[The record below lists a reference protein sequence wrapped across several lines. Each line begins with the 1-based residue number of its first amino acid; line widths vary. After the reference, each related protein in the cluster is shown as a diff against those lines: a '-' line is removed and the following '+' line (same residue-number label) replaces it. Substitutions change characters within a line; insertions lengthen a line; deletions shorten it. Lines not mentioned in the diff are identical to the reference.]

1 MIKENKFMEDKN
13 GRTLNIGDSVLV
25 ELNEGDE
32 FIGRIDG
39 YQDDNVFII
48 GDNFVVLSERLE
60 FFDENVQLTPVEIKK
75 LKSLVDKGLVLSK
88 LK

>member
-1 MIKENKFMEDKN
+1 MVEHLI
-13 GRTLNIGDSVLV
+13 LDSVLV
-25 ELNEGDE
+25 ETNEGDE

-48 GDNFVVLSERLE
+48 DAGGDNFVVLSERLE